1 MSDFGTN
8 DAEVIG
14 IECVFP
20 AEVHTK
26 TGNSV
31 EGWVLTAGDGR
42 ISPTGGR
49 DTVAQDICGE
59 ATGDSGRTC
68 GPTAYF

>member
-14 IECVFP
+14 IEFVFP

-26 TGNSV
+26 TGNVS
-31 EGWVLTAGDGR
+31 EGWVLEEGDGKS
-42 ISPTGGR
+42 SPTGSR
-49 DTVAQDICGE
+49 DTAAPDICG
-59 ATGDSGRTC
+59 
-68 GPTAYF
+68 

>member
-26 TGNSV
+26 TGNVS
-31 EGWVLTAGDGR
+31 EGWVLATGDGK
-42 ISPTGGR
+42 ISPTGIR
-49 DTVAQDICGE
+49 DTATPDICGQE
-59 ATGDSGRTC
+59 TGDSG
-68 GPTAYF
+68 